1 LPPHYE
7 GQVQTCKKSV
17 GTMKNV
23 HWGHFGSK
31 SLMHAVMMP
40 AMSLMSFIACVHVFQ
55 DCSAITEPL
64 ENAKLCLPS
73 SGALHG
79 LAKT

>member
-1 LPPHYE
+1 
-7 GQVQTCKKSV
+7 
-17 GTMKNV
+17 
-23 HWGHFGSK
+23 
-31 SLMHAVMMP
+31 
-40 AMSLMSFIACVHVFQ
+40 MSLMSFIACVHVFQ

>member
-1 LPPHYE
+1 
-7 GQVQTCKKSV
+7 
-17 GTMKNV
+17 MKNV

-31 SLMHAVMMP
+31 SLMHTVMNTLDELDEY
-40 AMSLMSFIACVHVFQ
+40 MSLIIACVHVIQ

-73 SGALHG
+73 SGPLHG

>member
-1 LPPHYE
+1 
-7 GQVQTCKKSV
+7 
-17 GTMKNV
+17 
-23 HWGHFGSK
+23 
-31 SLMHAVMMP
+31 MHTVMNTLDELDEY
-40 AMSLMSFIACVHVFQ
+40 MSLIIACVHVIQ

-73 SGALHG
+73 SGPLHG